1 VVAVRDDTRGR
12 VPFALLGVLLLVSS
26 LTLAPTF
33 VTEPAPGE
41 TAVERALN
49 QATAETQVAVRD
61 GVSTAGRR
69 AAANPV
75 VTPAGTPTGRVLNDS
90 TAFRDSLR
98 IRTYLRVADRLE
110 AVNGRSGDV
119 TVTASLPAVA
129 NTSDLRAAK
138 RRVSVERAGPNETAM
153 RATVE
158 NIVLTVRRNGEVVST
173 RHVSPTVVVPTQA
186 LMLHDRVLTYQARL
200 NNGLDKPGL
209 SQRMTARLYPMA
221 WARGYAQ
228 YGGAG
233 IENVVANRHVS
244 LAANGALLGV
254 QRSTFGRSDPAGR
267 RALTE
272 ATAVTGIE
280 DIVRGSRGTAV
291 SSDVLDEAEYK
302 PMSETPPRPRATN
315 RPSPSPGDSMTVGV
329 NETAE
334 SAFRTVTV
342 TSTLNETLE
351 DAYTVEVALKTD
363 SHRLDGGPPDK
374 PPSPGSNWTLV
385 DDRTTISVV
394 AVGNA
399 SGRVGTPDGWHTVET
414 FSRTVER
421 RYTRTAVWQSG
432 PDRTYTTASST
443 ARYRVAAA
451 VVGRHHGRS
460 PAPNRS
466 IRTAHDARASPLNG
480 SNLADVEPKAM
491 DALVGDAGGRDRVA
505 ERVVDDSLGRT
516 EATVTADRP
525 PELHDWVYR
534 DLMGL
539 RESVRNTTVSV
550 ERGSVGTFETNPPQ
564 ELRDRLL
571 QRRTD
576 LAAVPDTYD
585 STAQKARIAARL
597 TYLDAV
603 LAELDSQA
611 TARESNRKRVDTQLT
626 ERTDGSL
633 RALRKGLTARE
644 TPVPRSRP
652 VPVGP
657 AGPVRTRVDT
667 QAPYLTLAELNESR
681 YRALNG
687 SEHPLV
693 AQNAN
698 VFTVPYGDAA
708 DAVVGGAFEGGD
720 RVRLATAAN
729 ALAAANETLENESN
743 TTLAAKRD
751 DLRGE
756 VRVANGEMTTQLWLA
771 VSQHTDAGK
780 GESRA
785 IVSEAMSAWETP
797 EARALALTNGSAQ
810 ERVARVAGGRLHLT
824 RVEQDRLRLTLLAVD
839 TPATKPTLG
848 STNGTASTVRTVAKD
863 ELSKAL
869 ADAGKQKAQRIAK
882 ERLGTDRLPAGLP
895 LAPPVTPWYATA
907 NIWWVTVKGEYARFA
922 VSASHGSPGDS
933 GARTTYAR
941 DGHNVTLDVDDDG
954 TAERLGTAD
963 RVSFSADTGV
973 VVVVPPKPRGVGDKD
988 GTAVEE
994 SSGWPD
1000 AGS

>member
-1 VVAVRDDTRGR
+1 MVAVRDDTRGR
-12 VPFALLGVLLLVSS
+12 IPFALLGVLLLVSS

-33 VTEPAPGE
+33 VSEPAPSE

-61 GVSTAGRR
+61 GVSTAGRQ

-75 VTPAGTPTGRVLNDS
+75 VTLADTPTGRVLNGS

-98 IRTYLRVADRLE
+98 IRAYLRVADRLE
-110 AVNGRSGDV
+110 RVTGRSGDV
-119 TVTASLPAVA
+119 TVTASLPTVSNA
-129 NTSDLRAAK
+129 SDLRAAK

-158 NIVLTVRRNGEVVST
+158 NIVLTVRRNGAVVST
-173 RHVSPTVVVPTQA
+173 RRVSPTVVVPNQA
-186 LMLHDRVLTYQARL
+186 LMLHDQVSTYQTRL

-233 IENVVANRHVS
+233 VENVVANRHVS
-244 LAANGALLGV
+244 LATNGALLGV

-272 ATAVTGIE
+272 ATAMTGIE
-280 DIVRGSRGTAV
+280 DVVRGSRGSAV
-291 SSDVLDEAEYK
+291 SSDVLDQADYK
-302 PMSETPPRPRATN
+302 PVSETPPRPKSTA
-315 RPSPSPGDSMTVGV
+315 SPSPGDSMTIGV
-329 NETAE
+329 NETADT
-334 SAFRTVTV
+334 AFRSVTEP
-342 TSTLNETLE
+342 SALNETLE
-351 DAYTVEVALKTD
+351 DAYTVEVALEVD
-363 SHRLDGGPPDK
+363 EHRLGGGPPGK
-374 PPSPGSNWTLV
+374 PASPGSEWTLV
-385 DDRTTISVV
+385 ADRTTTSVE

-399 SGRVGTPDGWHTVET
+399 SGGVATPDGWHRLET

-421 RYTRTAVWQSG
+421 QYTRTAVWQNGSVRR
-432 PDRTYTTASST
+432 RTTVSST
-443 ARYRVAAA
+443 ARYRVTVA

-460 PAPNRS
+460 VAPNRS
-466 IRTAHDARASPLNG
+466 IRTAHDASASPLNG

-491 DALVGDAGGRDRVA
+491 DRLVGHAGGRDETA

-525 PELHDWVYR
+525 PELHEWVYR
-534 DLMGL
+534 DLMAL
-539 RESVRNTTVSV
+539 REPIRNTTVTV
-550 ERGSVGTFETNPPQ
+550 ERGRVGTFETNPPR
-564 ELRDRLL
+564 ELRERVA
-571 QRRTD
+571 QRRAD

-585 STAQKARIAARL
+585 STAQKARAAARL
-597 TYLDAV
+597 TYLNAV
-603 LAELDSQA
+603 LTELDRQA
-611 TARESNRKRVDTQLT
+611 SVRDSNRKRVDAQLT
-626 ERTDGSL
+626 ERTEGSL

-644 TPVPRSRP
+644 TRVPRSRP

-667 QAPYLTLAELNESR
+667 QTPYLTLAELNESR
-681 YRALNG
+681 YRALDG

-693 AQNAN
+693 ARNAN

-729 ALAAANETLENESN
+729 ALAAANETLEDESSA
-743 TTLAAKRD
+743 TLASERD
-751 DLRGE
+751 ALQRE
-756 VRVANGEMTTQLWLA
+756 VEAANEELTTTLWLA
-771 VSQHTDAGK
+771 VSQHTEAEQ
-780 GESRA
+780 GESKA
-785 IVSEAMSAWETP
+785 IVTEALSPWDTP
-797 EARALALTNGSAQ
+797 AARALALTNGSAQ
-810 ERVARVAGGRLHLT
+810 ERVAHVAGARLNLT
-824 RVEQDRLRLTLLAVD
+824 RVERDRLRLTLLSVD
-839 TPATKPTLG
+839 TPATRPTLE
-848 STNGTASTVRTVAKD
+848 STNGTASAVRSVAKD

-869 ADAGKQKAQRIAK
+869 ANAGEQKVQQFAK
-882 ERLGTDRLPAGLP
+882 KRLGTDKLPAGLP

-907 NIWWVTVKGEYARFA
+907 NIWWVTVEGEYARFA
-922 VSASHGSPGDS
+922 VSASHGPPSEP

-954 TAERLGTAD
+954 STERLGTAD

-973 VVVVPPKPRGVGDKD
+973 VVVVPPKPRGVGDKG

-994 SSGWPD
+994 SSGWPH
-1000 AGS
+1000 AGT

>member
-1 VVAVRDDTRGR
+1 MRDDTRGR

-33 VTEPAPGE
+33 VTEPAPNR

-61 GVSTAGRR
+61 GVSAAGQQ

-75 VTPAGTPTGRVLNDS
+75 VTPAETPTGRVLNDS
-90 TAFRDSLR
+90 TAFRDALR
-98 IRTYLRVADRLE
+98 IRVYHQVSNRLE
-110 AVNGRSGDV
+110 EVNGRSGDV
-119 TVTASLPAVA
+119 TVTASLPGVA
-129 NTSDLRAAK
+129 NVSDLRAAK
-138 RRVSVERAGPNETAM
+138 HRVSVERAGPNETAM

-158 NIVLTVRRNGEVVST
+158 NIVLTVRRNGAVVST
-173 RHVSPTVVVPTQA
+173 RYVSPTVVVPTQA
-186 LMLHDRVLTYQARL
+186 LMLHDQVSTYQTRL
-200 NNGLDKPGL
+200 NNSLDKPGL
-209 SQRMTARLYPMA
+209 SQRLTARLYPMA

-291 SSDVLDEAEYK
+291 SSDVLDRAEYK
-302 PMSETPPRPRATN
+302 PVSETPPRPRTTN
-315 RPSPSPGDSMTVGV
+315 RPGPGPADSMTVGV

-342 TSTLNETLE
+342 PSTLNETLE

-363 SHRLDGGPPDK
+363 SHRLAGGPPGK

-385 DDRTTISVV
+385 DDRTTSSV
-394 AVGNA
+394 ATVGNA
-399 SGRVGTPDGWHTVET
+399 SGRIGTPDGWHTVET

-421 RYTRTAVWQSG
+421 RYTRTGVWQDSA
-432 PDRTYTTASST
+432 DRRYTTTSST
-443 ARYRVAAA
+443 ARYRVSVA

-466 IRTAHDARASPLNG
+466 IRTAHDASASPLNG
-480 SNLADVEPKAM
+480 PNLADVEPKAM
-491 DALVGDAGGRDRVA
+491 ETLVGDAGGRDRLA
-505 ERVVDDSLGRT
+505 EQVVDDSLDRT

-525 PELHDWVYR
+525 PGLYDWVYR
-534 DLMGL
+534 DLMVL

-550 ERGSVGTFETNPPQ
+550 ERGSVGTFETNPPK
-564 ELRDRLL
+564 ELRERLR
-571 QRRTD
+571 QRRAD
-576 LAAVPDTYD
+576 LADVPDTYD
-585 STAQKARIAARL
+585 STARKARAAARL

-603 LAELDSQA
+603 LTDLDRQA
-611 TARESNRKRVDTQLT
+611 SARDSNRKRVDTQLT

-644 TPVPRSRP
+644 TPVPRPRP

-657 AGPVRTRVDT
+657 AGPVRTRVDART
-667 QAPYLTLAELNESR
+667 PYLTLAELDERR
-681 YRALNG
+681 YRALEG

-693 AQNAN
+693 ARNTN
-698 VFTVPYGDAA
+698 VFTIPYGDAA
-708 DAVVGGAFEGGD
+708 DAVVGGAFESSD

-729 ALAAANETLENESN
+729 TLAAANQTLENESN
-743 TTLAAKRD
+743 ATLAAKQE
-751 DLRGE
+751 DLRQE
-756 VRVANGEMTTQLWLA
+756 VRVANGEMMTQLWLT
-771 VSQHTDAGK
+771 VDEQTDAGK
-780 GESRA
+780 RESRA

-810 ERVARVAGGRLHLT
+810 DRVARVAGDRLTLT
-824 RVEQDRLRLTLLAVD
+824 RVERDRLRLLLLGVD

-848 STNGTASTVRTVAKD
+848 STNGTASAVRTVAKD
-863 ELSKAL
+863 ELSSAL
-869 ADAGKQKAQRIAK
+869 ADAGRQKAQRVAK
-882 ERLGTDRLPAGLP
+882 KRLGTDKLPAGLP
-895 LAPPVTPWYATA
+895 LAPPVAPWYATT

-922 VSASHGSPGDS
+922 VSASHGSPGNP

-941 DGHNVTLDVDDDG
+941 DGGNVTLDVDDDG
-954 TAERLGTAD
+954 AAERLGTAD
-963 RVSFSADTGV
+963 RVSFSAETGV

-994 SSGWPD
+994 SSGWPN
-1000 AGS
+1000 AGN